1 MPGEIVIKNLSKTFY
16 NDNERIEVLKNIN
29 LTVKSG
35 EFLSLIGYSG
45 CGKST
50 LLRII
55 AGLDTEYEGEVL
67 IDGEPVR
74 KPTLDKGMVFQDNR
88 LFPWFSVTENVGY
101 GMPDNTPNK
110 AKLIQDLI
118 DLVGLSGFEKVRPKQ
133 LSGGMAQRV
142 AIARAL
148 INQPKVL
155 LLDEPF
161 GALDALTRISM
172 QKEILRI
179 WEVEKSTM
187 VLVTHDIDEAVY
199 LSEHIV
205 MLSRRPGV
213 IKKVTPVKIAH
224 PRVRTGADFLNIR
237 NSVYKEFFQDVEL
250 SPEYFL

>member
-16 NDNERIEVLKNIN
+16 NDNEQIEVLKNIN
-29 LTVKSG
+29 LTIMSG
-35 EFLSLIGYSG
+35 EFLCLIGYSG

-74 KPTLDKGMVFQDNR
+74 RPTLDKGMVFQDHR
-88 LFPWFSVTENVGY
+88 LFPWFSVAENVGY
-101 GMPDNTPNK
+101 GLPDNTPNK

-172 QKEILRI
+172 QREILRI

-187 VLVTHDIDEAVY
+187 VMVTHDIDEAVY
-199 LSEHIV
+199 LSGHVV
-205 MLSRRPGV
+205 MLSQRPGAV
-213 IKKVTPVKIAH
+213 KKVTPVPIAH
-224 PRVRTGADFLNIR
+224 PRVRTSADFLSVR

-250 SPEYFL
+250 EPEYFL